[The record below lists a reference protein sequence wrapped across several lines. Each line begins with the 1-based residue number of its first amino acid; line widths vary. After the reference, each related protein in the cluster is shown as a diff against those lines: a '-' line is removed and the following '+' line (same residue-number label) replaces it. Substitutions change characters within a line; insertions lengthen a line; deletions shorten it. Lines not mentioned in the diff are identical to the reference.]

1 MKELLFYTVLSKRN
15 TKKRLKETG
24 YLKNVKNI
32 FLCYTKKSN
41 WRKKDNGNSKI

>member
-1 MKELLFYTVLSKRN
+1 MYDMSIIVKKKH
-15 TKKRLKETG
+15 KKRLKETG